1 MAIYKTEKEVNGEQI
16 IIHIEMDDSESDNGG
31 LESMPSKLMET
42 THDVFG
48 EGMKLARNC
57 AVRVI
62 EEVQEMNT
70 DVCPDEFEI
79 QLAVKLDSEIGA
91 VLAKASAE
99 AQMQIAMKWT
109 RRGSLR
115 PKRKWADEDDIPF

>member
-1 MAIYKTEKEVNGEQI
+1 
-16 IIHIEMDDSESDNGG
+16 
-31 LESMPSKLMET
+31 
-42 THDVFG
+42 
-48 EGMKLARNC
+48 MKLARNC
-57 AVRVI
+57 AVQVI

-79 QLAVKLDSEIGA
+79 QLAIKLDSEIGA

-99 AQMQIAMKWT
+99 AQMQIAMKWS

-115 PKRKWADEDDIPF
+115 PKSKWADEDDIPF